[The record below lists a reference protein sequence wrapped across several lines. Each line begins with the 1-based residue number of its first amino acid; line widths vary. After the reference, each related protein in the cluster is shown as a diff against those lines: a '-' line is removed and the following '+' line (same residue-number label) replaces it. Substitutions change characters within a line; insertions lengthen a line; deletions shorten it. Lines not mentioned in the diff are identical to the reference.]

1 MPTIKQTFALVQNI
15 GAFIEQQVRIG
26 RWKDIDPN
34 TEISREDYVQMME
47 DYYTQGKVAGKAA
60 KSAVSYGISTAA
72 FVYNYTART
81 TRFGLRGQDVQ
92 DQLKLQDQMVNK
104 AFGIV
109 GAGLVGGVPAMALAG
124 VGTVINE
131 VISLSIQNKAYEY
144 RKSID
149 EQQKAIAQERIGRA
163 IYNSSRR

>member
-1 MPTIKQTFALVQNI
+1 MPSIKQTFALVKNL
-15 GAFIEQQVRIG
+15 AEFTEQQIRIG
-26 RWKDIDPN
+26 KWKHLDAGQ
-34 TEISREDYVQMME
+34 EISQEQYEQIME
-47 DYYTQGKVAGKAA
+47 DYRTQGRVAGRAA
-60 KSAVSYGISTAA
+60 KSSLTYGVSLAS

-109 GAGLVGGVPAMALAG
+109 GAGIVGGLPAMALAT
-124 VGTVINE
+124 VGAVIGE
-131 VISLSIQNKAYEY
+131 VISYSIQNKAYEY